1 MTKRALLWWWRIQ
14 LCQQELKMS
23 EASSSAVDFADGRFA
38 KGSGLGRLRTADNFD
53 GLNAVKSEAARFL
66 ARFQPFLP
74 V

>member
-1 MTKRALLWWWRIQ
+1 
-14 LCQQELKMS
+14 MS

-38 KGSGLGRLRTADNFD
+38 KGSGRGRLRTADNFD